1 MWKFNKFISLSDGLW
16 FPFNKILCG
25 FLILVVNI
33 SLIYLLIM
41 VVFNF
46 IFNIPFNL
54 SFLNLVSIGVERNR
68 PSMLSTNASEQQ
80 APQIRDTDRISGERL
95 DRLLNVCS
103 LALTNVTNV
112 HRPINTNARLTNIN
126 SNANLP
132 QIKRSASTGRLPDC
146 SYENNNDQ
154 LSINGNLRRRQNLG
168 RGDGDHI
175 I

>member
-25 FLILVVNI
+25 FIILVVNI